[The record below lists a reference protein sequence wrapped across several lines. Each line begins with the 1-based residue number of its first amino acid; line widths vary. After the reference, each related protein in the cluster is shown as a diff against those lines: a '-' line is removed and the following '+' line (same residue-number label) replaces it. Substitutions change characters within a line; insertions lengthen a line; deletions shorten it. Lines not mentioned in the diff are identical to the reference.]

1 MRAINNYIVI
11 KKIKDQEKKVAGLI
25 LTEQTDTDNRY
36 ARAEI
41 ISVGNLIQGLQ
52 EGNIIHYDKFA
63 GHGISWKEKLYHVI
77 TDRDVIVVE

>member
-11 KKIKDQEKKVAGLI
+11 KKIKDQEKKVGGLI

-41 ISVGNLIQGLQ
+41 ISVGN
-52 EGNIIHYDKFA
+52 
-63 GHGISWKEKLYHVI
+63 
-77 TDRDVIVVE
+77 

>member
-11 KKIKDQEKKVAGLI
+11 DKIKDQEKKVGGLI
-25 LTEQTDTDNRY
+25 LTEKT
-36 ARAEI
+36 
-41 ISVGNLIQGLQ
+41 SVGNLIQGLQ